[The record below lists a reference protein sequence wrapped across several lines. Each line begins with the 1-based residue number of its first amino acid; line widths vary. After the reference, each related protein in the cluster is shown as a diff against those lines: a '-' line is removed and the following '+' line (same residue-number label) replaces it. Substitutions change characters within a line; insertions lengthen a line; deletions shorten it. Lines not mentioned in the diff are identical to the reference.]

1 MNHAQKNGW
10 DKFDVYLYPEMYQ
23 ADLEE
28 GAQNAGFTV
37 AWPRT
42 IHELRDIQTK
52 IRITAP
58 SGEGGDF
65 SCWLLLWSGKSVEDF
80 FWENF

>member
-23 ADLEE
+23 ADLDEE
-28 GAQNAGFTV
+28 ARAVGFTV
-37 AWPRT
+37 AWPKT
-42 IHELRDIQTK
+42 IDGLRDSK
-52 IRITAP
+52 SKVRITAP

-65 SCWLLLWSGKSVEDF
+65 SCWLLLSSGQTVEDF
-80 FWENF
+80 FWKHF